1 MIAINVMFYKK
12 AALTQQMLY
21 KVVIILP
28 AHDILQCNFID

>member
-1 MIAINVMFYKK
+1 MFYKK

-21 KVVIILP
+21 KVVILP